1 MTLLEFSNNQSLEPI
16 DETLENLVKSSCEAT
31 LKYEKF
37 AKKNID
43 KEKRHDDN
51 EKKLIEENEQLAKET
66 EEKQFQKYI
75 NLYFM
80 KKSQKINM
88 NNQKKKRLTKFN
100 EKAERLEEIDKKNEE
115 RRRNLIKKMKDLDSR
130 RSKYIRERFDRILL
144 NKMERD
150 EKSEKCIRNQKMLE
164 DEEFKRREI
173 ILENQTISIN
183 NSMNITRRND
193 MRRMAAG
200 ENIIN
205 NQIAIQKS
213 LFNFNKKLNELKSR
227 SVNKMTQE
235 EKMKLF
241 RELKSIKRYKKV

>member
-1 MTLLEFSNNQSLEPI
+1 MRTEIQ
-16 DETLENLVKSSCEAT
+16 
-31 LKYEKF
+31 EKF

-115 RRRNLIKKMKDLDSR
+115 RRRNLIKKMKDLDNR

-144 NKMERD
+144 YKMDRD
-150 EKSEKCIRNQKMLE
+150 EKSEKCIRNQKKLE

-241 RELKSIKRYKKV
+241 RELKRKEAEKRKKQLEDEMLDKMIK

>member
-1 MTLLEFSNNQSLEPI
+1 MRTEIQ
-16 DETLENLVKSSCEAT
+16 
-31 LKYEKF
+31 EKF

-115 RRRNLIKKMKDLDSR
+115 RRRNLIKKMKDLDNR

-241 RELKSIKRYKKV
+241 RELKRKEAEKRKKQLEDEMLDKMIK

>member
-1 MTLLEFSNNQSLEPI
+1 MRTEIQ
-16 DETLENLVKSSCEAT
+16 
-31 LKYEKF
+31 EKF

-115 RRRNLIKKMKDLDSR
+115 RRRNLIKKMKDLDNR

-144 NKMERD
+144 YKMDRD
-150 EKSEKCIRNQKMLE
+150 EKSEK
-164 DEEFKRREI
+164 
-173 ILENQTISIN
+173 
-183 NSMNITRRND
+183 
-193 MRRMAAG
+193 
-200 ENIIN
+200 
-205 NQIAIQKS
+205 
-213 LFNFNKKLNELKSR
+213 
-227 SVNKMTQE
+227 
-235 EKMKLF
+235 
-241 RELKSIKRYKKV
+241 